1 MSCRTDMATDAWQ
14 LCSIVSNLKTRNK
27 PPASPAN
34 PIPTTLTLVA
44 AILYRDMWKC
54 MLRP

>member
-1 MSCRTDMATDAWQ
+1 MATDAWQ